1 MAALESCAGCGR
13 RAGGG
18 CLGLTDG
25 CRYRI
30 LLAAARRLLVD
41 GADLAKC
48 GRTRGRHRALARNQ
62 MRAILDATDPGRS
75 AARARETWP
84 AWARDVDSAVE
95 GRAA

>member
-1 MAALESCAGCGR
+1 MTGAANCSGCGR
-13 RAGGG
+13 VASG

-41 GADLAKC
+41 GADPEK
-48 GRTRGRHRALARNQ
+48 GNGTRARHRAEARKR
-62 MRAILDATDPGRS
+62 MRAILDAADPAGP
-75 AARARETWP
+75 AARARQAWP
-84 AWARDVDSAVE
+84 TWARAVDAAVE